1 MRLNIHV
8 VADLLLPAP
17 APTTLQVEAA
27 VLDGAQAVE
36 EAQLYITPYAP
47 AEPFRDFYQNP
58 CRRLLMPAGDVRLE
72 YTATVSLPD
81 TRFPLLKPYEADA
94 LHLPTETLLYT
105 LPSRYCQSDKLVAM
119 ATDMFG
125 AVAPGF
131 ARVQTICNWINEHVT
146 YQYGVSD
153 TGTSAY
159 DTATQRIGVCRDFA
173 HLGIAFCRALN
184 IPARYVSG
192 YCLGLEPPDFH
203 AYFQA
208 WLDGRWVSF
217 DATERQPRPA
227 LVQVAVGRDAADCA
241 WATFYGFGETRW
253 LSVEVTEMMEMEM
266 MEDDAQGKTVQGET
280 AP

>member
-1 MRLNIHV
+1 MKLNIHV
-8 VADLLLPAP
+8 IAELALPEATP
-17 APTTLQVEAA
+17 ATMQIEAA
-27 VLDGAQAVE
+27 ALDGVQTVE
-36 EAQLYITPYAP
+36 EASLSITPFAA
-47 AEPFRDFYQNP
+47 AEPFPDFYGNP
-58 CRRLLMPAGDVRLE
+58 CRRLLMPSGAVRVE
-72 YTATVSLPD
+72 YAATVMLPD
-81 TRFPLLKPYEADA
+81 SRTPLLKPYEADA

-119 ATDMFG
+119 AVDMFG
-125 AVAPGF
+125 EVAPGF
-131 ARVQTICNWINEHVT
+131 ARVQTVCNWINEHIT

-153 TGTSAY
+153 AGTSAY

-208 WLDGRWVSF
+208 YLDGRWVAF

-227 LVQVAVGRDAADCA
+227 LVQIAVGRDAADCA
-241 WATFYGFGETRW
+241 WTTFYGYGETKS
-253 LSVEVTEMMEMEM
+253 LSVEVSE
-266 MEDDAQGKTVQGET
+266 VL
-280 AP
+280 